1 MEEFADIEDEA
12 GNVIGTINLTTMH
25 VLLPN
30 PRFMKALATKETI
43 YLRNYGKATRTLFLP
58 DEPTKAR

>member
-12 GNVIGTINLTTMH
+12 GNVIGTINLTTMR

-43 YLRNYGKATRTLFLP
+43 YLRNYGNATRALFLP
-58 DEPTKAR
+58 NEPSKAR